1 VDISQKLGWN
11 MKDFV
16 NQLDKETRKV
26 DFDSFDISVK
36 ELVSMSDE
44 GIIDIAPEYQRQ
56 FRWPEENQSRL
67 IESVFLGIPVPS
79 LFMAANKDG
88 SWELIDGVQRLNSL
102 IHFVANEDQLK
113 KFDFKSP
120 LILKDLAVLSEYNGA
135 CFNDLPQTLKLKF
148 SLRPLKVT
156 TLSDKSDLKVRFD
169 LFERLNTGGI
179 KLTDQ
184 EIRACVFRGQFN
196 DFISELSENEHFN
209 AVVNLSSTK
218 GKDGT
223 KHELILK
230 FFAYKNN
237 RNRFDHSVVSFLNDY
252 MADASIS
259 FNYRKNRSTFE
270 KTFEALAEELPD
282 GIKRGNRKTT
292 PFNLFEAIAIGAA
305 DAIEEGLEILGKN
318 VSVWIN
324 DEELTKLTSSAT
336 NSRPKL
342 KARIGYCYDRFK

>member
-1 VDISQKLGWN
+1 

-102 IHFVANEDQLK
+102 IHFVASDKQLE
-113 KFDFKSP
+113 KFGFQKP
-120 LILKDLAVLSEYNGA
+120 LKLNGLDVLTEYNGET
-135 CFNDLPQTLKLKF
+135 FNDLPQTLKLKF
-148 SLRPLKVT
+148 FLRPLKVT

-196 DFISELSENEHFN
+196 DFIYELSNDENFN
-209 AVVNLSSTK
+209 AVVNLPSEKSQ
-218 GKDGT
+218 DGT
-223 KHELILK
+223 KEELILK

-237 RNRFDHSVVSFLNDY
+237 RDSFGHSVVDFLNDY
-252 MADASIS
+252 MAEATAN
-259 FNYRKNRSTFE
+259 FNYKKNRAIFE
-270 KTFEALAEELPD
+270 KTFELLRQELPD

-292 PFNLFEAIAIGAA
+292 PYNLFEAIAVGAA
-305 DAIEEGLEILGKN
+305 DVIEEGGDIRNKGVLN
-318 VSVWIN
+318 WIE
-324 DEELTKLTSSAT
+324 DQELTRLTSGAT
-336 NSRPKL
+336 NSRPRL
-342 KARIGYCYDRFK
+342 KSRINYCYVRFK

>member
-1 VDISQKLGWN
+1 
-11 MKDFV
+11 MKDYV

-36 ELVSMSDE
+36 ELVSMTDE

-56 FRWPEENQSRL
+56 FRWPHENQSRL
-67 IESVFLGIPVPS
+67 IESVLLGIPVPS

-102 IHFVANEDQLK
+102 IHFVGSEGQLK
-113 KFDFKSP
+113 KFGFESNLVLKGLEVLTEFNNSSFK
-120 LILKDLAVLSEYNGA
+120 
-135 CFNDLPQTLKLKF
+135 DLPQTLKLKF
-148 SLRPLKVT
+148 NLRPLKVT

-184 EIRACVFRGQFN
+184 EIRSCVFRGQFN
-196 DFISELSENEHFN
+196 DFITELSENEHFN
-209 AVVNLSSTK
+209 FVVNLPKVKSN
-218 GKDGT
+218 DGT
-223 KHELILK
+223 KNELILK

-237 RNRFDHSVVSFLNDY
+237 REQFDHSVVNFLNDY
-252 MADASIS
+252 MAEASIS

-270 KTFEALAEELPD
+270 KTFEALANELPD
-282 GIKRGNRKTT
+282 GIKRGNRSTT
-292 PFNLFEAIAIGAA
+292 PYNLFEAITIGAA
-305 DAIEEGLEILGKN
+305 DAIEEGIAIIDKGVVN
-318 VSVWIN
+318 WIN
-324 DEELTKLTSSAT
+324 DADLTKLTSSAT

-342 KARIGYCYDRFK
+342 KARIAYSYDRFK

>member
-1 VDISQKLGWN
+1 
-11 MKDFV
+11 MKDFL
-16 NQLDKETRKV
+16 NQLEKETRKV

-36 ELVSMSDE
+36 ELVSMSADN
-44 GIIDIAPEYQRQ
+44 IIDVAPEYQRQ

-79 LFMAANKDG
+79 LFMAANRDG

-102 IHFVANEDQLK
+102 IHFVGTDKQLE
-113 KFDFKSP
+113 KFGFEKS
-120 LILKDLAVLSEYNGA
+120 LTLNGLDVLNEYNG
-135 CFNDLPQTLKLKF
+135 CVFNELPQTLRLKF

-196 DFISELSENEHFN
+196 DFLSEMAKNEHFN
-209 AVVNLSSTK
+209 LVVNLPAPK
-218 GKDGT
+218 LQDGT
-223 KHELILK
+223 KEELILK

-237 RNRFDHSVVSFLNDY
+237 RDKFDHSVVGFLNDY
-252 MADASIS
+252 MSDASKK
-259 FNYRKNRSTFE
+259 FNYKKNREIFE
-270 KTFEALAEELPD
+270 NAFSLLSQSLPD

-292 PFNLFEAIAIGAA
+292 PYNLYEAITVGAA
-305 DAIEEGLEILGKN
+305 DAIEEGANIINKN
-318 VSVWIN
+318 VSDWIN
-324 DEELTKLTSSAT
+324 DRELKDLTSGAT

-342 KARIGYCYDRFK
+342 KLRILYCFDRFMGNV